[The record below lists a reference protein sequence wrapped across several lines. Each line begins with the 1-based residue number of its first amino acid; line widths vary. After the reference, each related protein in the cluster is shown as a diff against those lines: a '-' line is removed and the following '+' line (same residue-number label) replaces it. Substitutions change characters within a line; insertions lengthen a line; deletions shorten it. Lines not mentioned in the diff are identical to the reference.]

1 VIDYESLAIFLPS
14 EICIPIRPSTLT
26 NGESYFETNN
36 IIKQIEYDVSSYI
49 ISLGYDLTPT
59 SYDFEQWLNDMES
72 VYSAGNDID
81 MEYAVFLRRNAEVV
95 YKYYYNIVNLTNI
108 NKGVL

>member
-1 VIDYESLAIFLPS
+1 MIDYESLAIFLPS
-14 EICIPIRPSTLT
+14 NIYIPIQPSLLPS
-26 NGESYFETNN
+26 GEAYFETNN

-59 SYDFEQWLNDMES
+59 SYDFNHWLSDMEDT
-72 VYSAGNDID
+72 YSAGKDID
-81 MEYAVFLRRNAEVV
+81 MEYAIFLRRNADVV
-95 YKYYYNIVNLTNI
+95 YKYYYNIVNLTNL